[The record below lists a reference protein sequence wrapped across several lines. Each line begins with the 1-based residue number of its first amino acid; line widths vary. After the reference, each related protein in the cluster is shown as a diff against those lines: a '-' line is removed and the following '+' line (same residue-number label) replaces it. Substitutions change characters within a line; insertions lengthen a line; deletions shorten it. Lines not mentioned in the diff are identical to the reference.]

1 MRKKCLDIVPE
12 ILTERGN
19 SILNDKAIFLFK
31 YNAVSQYLKEL
42 KTWRLIYKK
51 KTLLI
56 NYIDKIPTLHCEL
69 VLLCRNLKDLLHKLC
84 LLIPD
89 IVG

>member
-42 KTWRLIYKK
+42 KTWRQIYKK
-51 KTLLI
+51 NFTLI

-69 VLLCRNLKDLLHKLC
+69 VLLCRNLKDLLRKLC